1 MQVLSRISFFAAS
14 WWVLGCQPVAREDA
28 VWVTIPHG
36 ASIKAVAESLAVHQ
50 LVTSPGSFEWY
61 AKFSGATDSLRPGSY
76 RLYVGMSPGEI
87 VDELREGRPFVDSLV
102 IPPGLWLNEIAGSVE
117 LQLGIRSDS
126 FVVVAHDSALVT
138 RMAARGHSLEGYL
151 FPGVHRVRRGA
162 TAREVV
168 YVMLEAFEAKWR
180 TEWTL
185 RLDSLGLSRDEIV
198 TLASIVEG
206 EGGVDTDA
214 PYMASVYHNRLR
226 RGMRL
231 QADPTVVYGMGK
243 RRRLYNGDYGF
254 GSPYNTY
261 RIEGLPPTPIGNPS
275 AATLEAVLYPEETEF
290 LYFVAAENGKHIFT
304 RSYREHLDTIRS
316 IRDRRSETRDR

>member
-1 MQVLSRISFFAAS
+1 MRSLSRICCFAAS
-14 WWVLGCQPVAREDA
+14 CWVLGCQPVAREDA

-36 ASIKAVAESLAVHQ
+36 ASIEAIAESLAVHQ

-61 AKFSGATDSLRPGSY
+61 AKFSGATDSLKAGSY
-76 RLYVGMSPGEI
+76 RLYIGMSPGKI

-102 IPPGLWLNEIAGSVE
+102 IPPGLWLNEIAGYVE
-117 LQLGIRSDS
+117 RRIAIPADS
-126 FVVVAHDSALVT
+126 FVVVAHDSALVA
-138 RMAARGHSLEGYL
+138 RMAARGPSLEGYL
-151 FPGVHRVRRGA
+151 FPGIHRVRRGA

-168 YVMLEAFEAKWR
+168 HVMLEAFEANWR
-180 TEWTL
+180 SEWNP

-214 PYMASVYHNRLR
+214 PHMASVYHNRLR
-226 RGMRL
+226 QGMRL

-243 RRRLYNGDYGF
+243 RRRLYNGDYGL

-261 RIEGLPPTPIGNPS
+261 RIKGLPPTPIGNPS
-275 AATLEAVLYPEETEF
+275 AATLEAVLYPADTEF
-290 LYFVAAENGKHIFT
+290 LYFVASENGKHIFT

-316 IRDRRSETRDR
+316 IRDHRLETRDR

>member
-1 MQVLSRISFFAAS
+1 MRSLSWICCFAAS
-14 WWVLGCQPVAREDA
+14 CWFLGCQPVAREDP

-36 ASIKAVAESLAVHQ
+36 ASIEAVAESLAVHQ
-50 LVTSPGSFEWY
+50 LITSPGSFKWY
-61 AKFSGATDSLRPGSY
+61 AKFSGATDSLKAGSY

-102 IPPGLWLNEIAGSVE
+102 IPSGSWLNEIAAYVE
-117 LQLGIRSDS
+117 RKLAIPADS
-126 FVVVAHDSALVT
+126 FVVVAHDSALVAHM
-138 RMAARGHSLEGYL
+138 RARGPSLEGYL

-168 YVMLEAFEAKWR
+168 YVMLDAFEANWR
-180 TEWTL
+180 PEWTL

-214 PYMASVYHNRLR
+214 PYIASVYHNRLR
-226 RGMRL
+226 QGMRL

-243 RRRLYNGDYGF
+243 RRRLYNGDYGI

-290 LYFVAAENGKHIFT
+290 LYFVASENGQHIFT

-316 IRDRRSETRDR
+316 IRDHRLETRD